1 MSVVIASLATD
12 VGKVSFS
19 HSAPP
24 GTWPPVV
31 THWTQGKRFA
41 FATVA
46 GTVVSRAAFQN
57 SARTL
62 WMDQAFFSFQEK
74 KVTSTNYIYFKE
86 LSKELSMLSIY

>member
-31 THWTQGKRFA
+31 TQWTRGKRFA
-41 FATVA
+41 FAAV
-46 GTVVSRAAFQN
+46 GGMVVSIAAFH
-57 SARTL
+57 A
-62 WMDQAFFSFQEK
+62 
-74 KVTSTNYIYFKE
+74 VHPG
-86 LSKELSMLSIY
+86 SIPGQCSLRGLP

>member
-31 THWTQGKRFA
+31 TPWTQGKRFA
-41 FATVA
+41 FAAV
-46 GTVVSRAAFQN
+46 GTVVSIAA
-57 SARTL
+57 SHA
-62 WMDQAFFSFQEK
+62 
-74 KVTSTNYIYFKE
+74 VHPG
-86 LSKELSMLSIY
+86 SIPGQCSLRGLP

>member
-31 THWTQGKRFA
+31 TRWTQGKRFA

-46 GTVVSRAAFQN
+46 GTVVSRAAFQAVDPGSIPGQCN
-57 SARTL
+57 SCGL
-62 WMDQAFFSFQEK
+62 P
-74 KVTSTNYIYFKE
+74 
-86 LSKELSMLSIY
+86 